1 MREMPRSAL
10 WRYGAALV
18 LSGWAVLLLVL
29 FRQIIAPGAFL
40 LLVSAVVLSAW
51 FGGFWPG
58 LLATAL
64 GAVTHAFLVSPPYYS
79 LAMSDPRD
87 VFRLALF
94 ICMSVLLSGLIEVLH
109 STQRATQAGAAAL
122 RASEE
127 RFRGIVEAANEGLWI
142 LDAEAGTEYVNSR
155 LTQML
160 GYTQEEMLGRPFQQF
175 LDVKNVKEAELSWLR
190 RTQAVA
196 RKLDLRFRRRDGSIL
211 WALVSTSPIH
221 DGRGTLV
228 GALAMV
234 TDITPLKQIE
244 EELRR
249 ANHSKDEFLAMLA
262 HELRNPLAPL
272 LNALHIMR
280 RNGPLHEP
288 VEQARVIAERQVRLL
303 TRLVDDLLD
312 VSRITR
318 GTTVLRKE
326 TVELET
332 IVERAVESSRPFI
345 EERQH
350 QLAISLPPKPIFLS
364 ADPMRL
370 EQILCNLLNNAA
382 KYTEDVGKIWLDAA
396 REGEEAVIR
405 VRDNGAGM
413 PPEILPCVFD
423 LFVQADRSLARSEG
437 GLGIGLTLV
446 KSLVEMHGG
455 AVGAFSAGVDKGS
468 EFVVRLP
475 ALREAVLPDEPAL
488 DERSFEKRQGCLRIL
503 VVDDN
508 KDAVQSMAMLLEVSG
523 NDVRLAHEGKHALE
537 LAQQFK
543 PHVVLLDIGLPG
555 MDGYEVARRLRQQP
569 PLQRSLLIALTG
581 YGQPEDR
588 KRSRAAGFDYHLVKP
603 VDPTELEEL
612 LANTTVGARS

>member
-1 MREMPRSAL
+1 M
-10 WRYGAALV
+10 
-18 LSGWAVLLLVL
+18 
-29 FRQIIAPGAFL
+29 
-40 LLVSAVVLSAW
+40 
-51 FGGFWPG
+51 
-58 LLATAL
+58 
-64 GAVTHAFLVSPPYYS
+64 
-79 LAMSDPRD
+79 
-87 VFRLALF
+87 
-94 ICMSVLLSGLIEVLH
+94 
-109 STQRATQAGAAAL
+109 
-122 RASEE
+122 
-127 RFRGIVEAANEGLWI
+127 
-142 LDAEAGTEYVNSR
+142 
-155 LTQML
+155 
-160 GYTQEEMLGRPFQQF
+160 
-175 LDVKNVKEAELSWLR
+175 
-190 RTQAVA
+190 
-196 RKLDLRFRRRDGSIL
+196 
-211 WALVSTSPIH
+211 
-221 DGRGTLV
+221 
-228 GALAMV
+228 
-234 TDITPLKQIE
+234 
-244 EELRR
+244 
-249 ANHSKDEFLAMLA
+249 
-262 HELRNPLAPL
+262 
-272 LNALHIMR
+272 
-280 RNGPLHEP
+280 
-288 VEQARVIAERQVRLL
+288 
-303 TRLVDDLLD
+303 
-312 VSRITR
+312 
-318 GTTVLRKE
+318 RKE

-475 ALREAVLPDEPAL
+475 ALREAMLPDEPAL
-488 DERSFEKRQGCLRIL
+488 DERRFEKRQGCLRIL

-523 NDVRLAHEGKHALE
+523 NDVRLAHEGKQALE